1 MAAEPAPA
9 PAPAPE
15 DPEVLIERER
25 RERPRAA
32 IAAAIA
38 AVLLL
43 VSQILSQ
50 RFGVDFPDK
59 EPAQLA
65 YLDDNGTEY
74 VASALL
80 TGLGSLALGFVLVF
94 LYGATQAR
102 RPRLPPVARACA
114 IAGPILLLVANLV
127 SHVLLVSK
135 AHDFV
140 GGSDRSVA
148 AAKDVFE
155 ETALRVPL
163 YAGLAGSI
171 ALAFAIVIITLNAM
185 RAGLLTRFM
194 GVLGIIVGG
203 LMIIPI
209 GPLPI
214 VQTFWLAA
222 LAVLLSGRWPR
233 GLPPAWERGEAVPW
247 PTQQELRE
255 RGSVIATSPRTPTR
269 RPPRPP
275 RPPRL
280 RPARRRVRASESASG
295 AAESGVQAGA
305 GTSGRR
311 SSAASMSG
319 FGELGIL
326 ELRRPGRRRRRPC
339 RSTRGRRG

>member
-9 PAPAPE
+9 PAPGPAPE

-25 RERPRAA
+25 RARPRAA

-65 YLDDNGTEY
+65 YLDDNATEY

-80 TGLGSLALGFVLVF
+80 TGLGSLALGAVLVF
-94 LYGATQAR
+94 LYGATQGR
-102 RPRLPPVARACA
+102 RPTLPPVARACA
-114 IAGPILLLVANLV
+114 VAGPILLLVANLV

-140 GGSDRSVA
+140 GGTDRSLA
-148 AAKDVFE
+148 AAKDVFQ
-155 ETALRVPL
+155 ETVLRVAL
-163 YAGLAGSI
+163 YAGLVGSL
-171 ALAFAIVIITLNAM
+171 AVAFAIVLITLNAM

-194 GVLGIIVGG
+194 GVLGIIVGA
-203 LMIIPI
+203 LMIIPV

-255 RGSVIATSPRTPTR
+255 RAQGARDEPVDPDPAPAEPAAATAGAAAGAAGTR
-269 RPPRPP
+269 KRKRK
-275 RPPRL
+275 
-280 RPARRRVRASESASG
+280 RRR
-295 AAESGVQAGA
+295 
-305 GTSGRR
+305 
-311 SSAASMSG
+311 
-319 FGELGIL
+319 
-326 ELRRPGRRRRRPC
+326 
-339 RSTRGRRG
+339 